1 MEEINLEMSVFSAK
15 LIEEVYD
22 SIIISQSDQLKK
34 RQEIKES
41 LSLTAEEFS
50 AEFVDEF
57 EINDEIRCLFNSDS
71 PIEKININLER
82 LIRIGKKL
90 GIEISREKF
99 RSGRISPSII
109 AEIRNK
115 IRLKIAKAKWDNLS
129 GIVENGIPRV
139 NLLGGKISAKVI
151 FRIDGNKLLSRG
163 ENPKLP
169 DIKPIP
175 KETRNQMKKNFTK
188 EIYKRGS
195 SEMKL
200 FVNQAKIIK
209 STIEGDILGEIVLDF
224 SVSN

>member
-1 MEEINLEMSVFSAK
+1 MEEINLELSAFSAK

-22 SIIISQSDQLKK
+22 SIIISQSNQLKK

-57 EINDEIRCLFNSDS
+57 EIDDEIRCLFNSDS
-71 PIEKININLER
+71 PIEKININPER
-82 LIRIGKKL
+82 LIKIGEKL

-99 RSGRISPSII
+99 KGGRIAPAII

-115 IRLKIAKAKWDNLS
+115 IRLKIAKMKRGNLS
-129 GIVENGIPRV
+129 LVVESGIPRV

-151 FRIDGNKLLSRG
+151 FRIDENKFPARD
-163 ENPKLP
+163 EKPKSSH
-169 DIKPIP
+169 IKPLP
-175 KETRNQMKKNFTK
+175 NGVKNQTKKDFAK
-188 EIYKRGS
+188 EIYKRSS
-195 SEMKL
+195 SEMKV
-200 FVNQAKIIK
+200 FVNQAKSIR
-209 STIEGDILGEIVLDF
+209 STSKGDILGELVLDF